1 MVNRQ
6 NLCSFYSWRTE
17 SQLHLRIKKGLEAR
31 VPWVDCVHHSLFY
44 YKTKLRPEALS
55 HYTASS
61 SGWLLLNRTGCPLSK
76 KRNVCLDMDN
86 TKLSNNP
93 PPLGIS
99 RKGAGPG
106 LNNPQETEKEDSE
119 HANAPPE
126 GRGCFD
132 GATEVN
138 WGWVYTLGYC
148 NKMEAELS
156 WLIGLKMPEIE
167 RDGVQRE
174 GHTVTRN
181 KQRNWGWVVWKPG
194 PCPLAGWY
202 ILTCS
207 CL

>member
-1 MVNRQ
+1 MVG
-6 NLCSFYSWRTE
+6 F
-17 SQLHLRIKKGLEAR
+17 
-31 VPWVDCVHHSLFY
+31 
-44 YKTKLRPEALS
+44 
-55 HYTASS
+55 
-61 SGWLLLNRTGCPLSK
+61 LLNRTGCPLSK
-76 KRNVCLDMDN
+76 KRNVRLDMDN

-138 WGWVYTLGYC
+138 WGWVYTLGYS

-156 WLIGLKMPEIE
+156 WLTGLKNAWDRERWGAERGAHSDSEQAKKLRLSCLETWPMSLSRVIHFDLFVSAIE
-167 RDGVQRE
+167 RSGKQGFWG
-174 GHTVTRN
+174 GHIR
-181 KQRNWGWVVWKPG
+181 
-194 PCPLAGWY
+194 
-202 ILTCS
+202 
-207 CL
+207 